1 MKKINLEIRDGNGG
15 VMQIISNGM
24 PSIYMKTAKNN
35 DIECSIIDVREGFV
49 HLCL

>member
-1 MKKINLEIRDGNGG
+1 MKKLIWKSVMVTV
-15 VMQIISNGM
+15 VMQIISNGDA
-24 PSIYMKTAKNN
+24 SIYMKTAKNN